1 MVKVILRRLFLR
13 IFFALGILLLIF
25 VFHYGQDLPGAENT
39 EPSPPFAL
47 AEFRYIPPIARE
59 ERIIEFG
66 G

>member
-1 MVKVILRRLFLR
+1 MR
-13 IFFALGILLLIF
+13 IFFAVGILLLIF